1 MVILE
6 EITLVKDQR
15 QILLDAFWRMFWVV
29 YLPFI
34 LIIFPEH

>member
-1 MVILE
+1 MVISE

-15 QILLDAFWRMFWVV
+15 QILLDVFWRMSWVV